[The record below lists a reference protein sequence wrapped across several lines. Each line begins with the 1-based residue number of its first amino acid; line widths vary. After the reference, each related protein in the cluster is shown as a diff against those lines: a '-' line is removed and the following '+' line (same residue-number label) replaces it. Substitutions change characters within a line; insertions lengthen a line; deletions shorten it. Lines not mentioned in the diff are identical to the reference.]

1 MAARV
6 RAGTGFARLG
16 ANHGGIGVNLVFFL
30 LTLSAFALAAWAEI
44 TRGNGAMAT
53 LAEAVLKA
61 AEGAVPLA
69 LGLVGVMALFLGLMK
84 VAEAG
89 GMVRALARLLAPVLT
104 RLFPEIPASHPA
116 MGAMVM
122 NVAANILGLGNAATP
137 FGIRAMEHLERLN
150 PAKGTASNAQVLFLA
165 INTAGI
171 TILPTS
177 VIALRAGLGAA
188 DPAAVVAPTLAAT
201 LASTV
206 IAVAAARLLQRWFPI
221 TPATQP
227 EAGQAETEAED
238 APVAIAPA
246 PAWACWLA
254 GLAVLAFIP
263 LMALKGAALGPWIVP
278 ALVVGLLG
286 FGLVRRV
293 AIYEAFVEGAR
304 EGFAIAVR
312 IIPYLVAILVAVAMF
327 RASGAMDAVL
337 VPLGRLLAPL
347 GVPPEALAMAGMRSL
362 SGSGSFALLAAYL
375 KDPAIGVDS
384 FTSVLLGTIYGSS
397 ETTFYVIAVYF
408 GAVGIRRIRHALAA
422 GLIADL
428 GGLVAAIVICR
439 SLYG

>member
-1 MAARV
+1 M
-6 RAGTGFARLG
+6 
-16 ANHGGIGVNLVFFL
+16 NLVFFL
-30 LTLSAFALAAWAEI
+30 LVFGAFLLAAWVEA
-44 TRGNGAMAT
+44 TRGGGAMGA
-53 LAEAVLKA
+53 LAEATLKA

-89 GMVRALARLLAPVLT
+89 GMVRALARLLAPVLV
-104 RLFPEIPASHPA
+104 RLFPEVPAGHPA

-171 TILPTS
+171 TVLPTS

-201 LASTV
+201 LVSTL
-206 IAVAAARLLQRWFPI
+206 IAIVAARLLQRLSP
-221 TPATQP
+221 PAV
-227 EAGQAETEAED
+227 AGAAED
-238 APVAIAPA
+238 SDSASDNGDDADPVAPA
-246 PAWACWLA
+246 PIWACWLA
-254 GLAVLAFIP
+254 ALAVAGFIP
-263 LMALKGAALGPWIVP
+263 LMAFKGAVIGPWIVP

-286 FGLVRRV
+286 FGLARRV
-293 AIYEAFVEGAR
+293 AVYEVFVEGAR
-304 EGFAIAVR
+304 EGFTIAVR

-327 RASGAMDAVL
+327 RASGAMEAVL
-337 VPLGRLLAPL
+337 APVGRLLAPL
-347 GVPPEALAMAGMRSL
+347 GVPAEALAMAGMRTL
-362 SGSGSFALLAAYL
+362 SGSGSFGLLASYL
-375 KDPAIGVDS
+375 RDPAIGVDS
-384 FTSVLLGTIYGSS
+384 PASILLGTIYGSS

-428 GGLVAAIVICR
+428 GGLIAAIVICR
-439 SLYG
+439 LLYH